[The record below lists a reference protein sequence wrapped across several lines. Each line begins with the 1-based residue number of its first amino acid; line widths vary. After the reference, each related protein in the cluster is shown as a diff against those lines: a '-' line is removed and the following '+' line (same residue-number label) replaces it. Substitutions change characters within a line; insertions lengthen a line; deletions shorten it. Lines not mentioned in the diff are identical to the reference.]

1 MHSSQPISSSRA
13 GAGRGPRAQAIF
25 LLVALAASAA
35 TCGGRSDLLEEAGA
49 DGVAG
54 ACVPAPEV
62 CDGRDN
68 DCDGV
73 ADEGCACVEGQQRSC
88 YSGPQGTLGVGV
100 CTAGVQVCSR
110 SAWGPCTG
118 DRTPAPETC
127 DLLDNDCDGQ
137 TDESTCPA
145 GTVCA
150 ASLTADMTSP
160 PEGWSFNG
168 TAFWD
173 PDTRTGVLT
182 EPMYQQAGTIVYR
195 NPIAAD
201 AFTVTFELRLGSGDG
216 MGFMLQTLG
225 DTAVGEP
232 GGGLAMAGLDGY
244 GVEFDTYNNFDCSD
258 WNDNHIAV
266 DVLSQPCP
274 EGVLS
279 SFVDAATNVALGDG
293 AFHTARIEL
302 DAGEVSVSVDGE
314 RLLQRFPI
322 DGFPVGSRFFHG
334 FAGATGAAV
343 ARQEIRNVKISF
355 PSPRCL

>member
-1 MHSSQPISSSRA
+1 MQPSQPISSSCA

-25 LLVALAASAA
+25 LLVTLAASAA
-35 TCGGRSDLLEEAGA
+35 TCGGRSDLLEEPGA
-49 DGVAG
+49 EEVAA

-118 DRTPAPETC
+118 ERTPAPETC
-127 DLLDNDCDGQ
+127 NLLDDDCDGQ
-137 TDESTCPA
+137 TDESTCPE

-150 ASLTADMTSP
+150 AVLTADMTSP

-182 EPMYQQAGTIVYR
+182 EARRQQAGTIVYR

-201 AFTVTFELRLGSGDG
+201 AFTATFEFRLGGGDG

-225 DTAVGEP
+225 DTVVGEP
-232 GGGLAMAGLDGY
+232 GGGLGMAGLDGY
-244 GVEFDTYNNFDCSD
+244 GVELDTYDNFDCAD
-258 WNDNHIAV
+258 RNDNHVAV
-266 DVLSQPCP
+266 DDLSRPCA

-279 SFVDAATNVALGDG
+279 SMGDAASGVALGDG

-314 RLLQRFPI
+314 PLLRRFGI
-322 DGFPVGSRFFHG
+322 DGFPVGARFFHG
-334 FAGATGAAV
+334 FAAATGAAF
-343 ARQEIRNVKISF
+343 ARQEIRNVKITF